1 MGKHTRLSQVEALK
15 EKWRDLRSRIKRLP
29 AGTSRVSMTAIPW
42 PKLDVYFG
50 GERARRLFFFT
61 KEYFCRDWLL
71 EKQPP
76 RDWSALVRRGIPS
89 EHYIASVQRHARTLR
104 LPVLFVGDLS
114 VEALANFLALR
125 LGSPDLE
132 LRHGSG
138 LPVQYLGVDD
148 RLLALAEGHRAPGRS
163 IDEMSSPLRGEYEPE
178 QVDLLCELIPDLERL
193 VGPRCFSLFKS
204 YRALGL
210 EVLSTPS
217 SYVAGYAENV
227 RHHLR
232 TAPGKVWTPQGWK

>member
-1 MGKHTRLSQVEALK
+1 M
-15 EKWRDLRSRIKRLP
+15 
-29 AGTSRVSMTAIPW
+29 RVSMTASPW
-42 PKLDVYFG
+42 PNLEVYFG

-76 RDWSALVRRGIPS
+76 RDWNALVRRGIPS
-89 EHYIASVQRHARTLR
+89 EHYIASVQRHARALG

-114 VEALANFLALR
+114 VEALANFLVLR
-125 LGSPDLE
+125 VGSPDLE

-148 RLLALAEGHRAPGRS
+148 RWLALAEANRAPGARDMPFS
-163 IDEMSSPLRGEYEPE
+163 LLGEYEPE
-178 QVDLLCELIPDLERL
+178 QADLLCELIPDLERL

-204 YRALGL
+204 YRSLGL
-210 EVLSTPS
+210 EVL
-217 SYVAGYAENV
+217 
-227 RHHLR
+227 
-232 TAPGKVWTPQGWK
+232 